1 MISIVSGGFF
11 LRTGIRRAAV
21 VYRAAI
27 SLNLNIQSMKKILA
41 LIFVIAYLFTKNKKL
56 RLESANDDLHEK

>member
-1 MISIVSGGFF
+1 
-11 LRTGIRRAAV
+11 
-21 VYRAAI
+21 
-27 SLNLNIQSMKKILA
+27 MKKILA